1 MGTKRYAKRG
11 TVSGQ
16 SRCAVVLSALL
27 NVYPKWKTHGFGE
40 AVRTLFPDYKELHEY
55 LARVRPDA
63 YAIHPDEKEIDII
76 EIVDTH
82 PISREKGR
90 AIGAIS
96 DMLFGEDWTVGV
108 VCFDASGNLTSH
120 IPGVYYS
127 SFYTQGG
134 SEHNATPLAVHTSRL
149 TGEVTTEELEALIGK
164 ISSL

>member
-11 TVSGQ
+11 ADSGQ
-16 SRCAVVLSALL
+16 TRCGVILSALL
-27 NVYPKWKTHGFGE
+27 KVYPSWRTHGFAE
-40 AVRTLFPDYKELHEY
+40 AVRKLVPEYEELHEY

-63 YAIHPDEKEIDII
+63 YAIHAAEKEIDII

-127 SFYTQGG
+127 SLYTEGG
-134 SEHNATPLAVHTSRL
+134 SEHNATPLAIYTSRL
-149 TGEVTTEELEALIGK
+149 TGEVTPEDLEALIAK
-164 ISSL
+164 IPSL